1 MKHGLDLRRRCFVS
15 GAIVIALTPAAC
27 AGEPAPGPELAPPG
41 AQPLQA
47 RGAFEL
53 ALSNCEAVI
62 ASQLRPGHGRLSFAR
77 YLLDNS
83 ASRDAVTAFY
93 TGRLGPGWSPL
104 GGYPQ
109 QQLGFHLHLW
119 QRRDW
124 LGSEPVLGA
133 AWLDDLLPD
142 AAGQPMR
149 LLVVVASRHG

>member
-1 MKHGLDLRRRCFVS
+1 MRHGLILHRRCFVS
-15 GAIVIALTPAAC
+15 GAIAITLTPLGC
-27 AGEPAPGPELAPPG
+27 AGEAAPGPELAPPG

-53 ALSNCEAVI
+53 ALSDCEAVI
-62 ASQLRPGHGRLSFAR
+62 ATRLRPAHGALSFAR
-77 YLLDNS
+77 YLLDNR
-83 ASRDAVTAFY
+83 ASRDAVMSFY
-93 TGRLGPGWSPL
+93 ASRLGPGWSPL

-109 QQLGFHLHLW
+109 QQLGFHLQVW

-124 LGSEPVLGA
+124 LGSKPVLGA

-149 LLVVVASRHG
+149 LLVVVASRRG